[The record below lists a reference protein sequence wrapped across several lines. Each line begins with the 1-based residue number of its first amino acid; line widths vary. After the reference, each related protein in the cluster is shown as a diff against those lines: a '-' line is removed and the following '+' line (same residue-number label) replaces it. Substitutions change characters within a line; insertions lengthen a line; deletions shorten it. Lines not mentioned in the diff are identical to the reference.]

1 MNRASTPTLLV
12 ALSSLLLALA
22 ASPAT
27 AGPVA
32 AARAVPALVPAMVA
46 VDDDTSDTSDDTSDD
61 DTTRPTINEFYPEE
75 RPLSDCLSSLPK
87 PDCGSEARG
96 GWAQTTTFLAIIA
109 GLAFIA
115 WRIIASSRRARRA
128 AGSAMS
134 PTTTRPGTR
143 DATTVPDGDGGGPA
157 P

>member
-1 MNRASTPTLLV
+1 MNRASPTALLV
-12 ALSSLLLALA
+12 GLSSLLLALA
-22 ASPAT
+22 APLAT

-32 AARAVPALVPAMVA
+32 ASLAVPAMAAA
-46 VDDDTSDTSDDTSDD
+46 VDDGDDTSDDGDD

-96 GWAQTTTFLAIIA
+96 GWAQTTVFVVIIA
-109 GLAFIA
+109 ALGFIA

-128 AGSAMS
+128 AS
-134 PTTTRPGTR
+134 PTTTRSGTP
-143 DATTVPDGDGGGPA
+143 DATTVPDVDGGDPA